1 MNNPNTMRVLYVILM
16 GFGLPIMRF
25 MSLHFDTINN
35 NAVRFLSGGFV
46 FILIAVF
53 KFSGEIKKVKEE
65 PVLIFNLLLL
75 GVLMTGNMYFYING
89 LKYTSALTGS
99 IFGILAMPLAVLMAA
114 VFYRDE
120 RGRVKQA
127 LPTKG
132 AFGDPDFRKTHGD
145 YFYAGSIRAVAGSLI
160 FVFNGSQTGE
170 SSDFLTGALL
180 LGIAILIQSIQN
192 LLVKHTGKKLHSIVI
207 SASTATLSGILYLSI
222 AIQSGKI
229 TQLSEVGVGLLAGL
243 ALAGVY
249 GMLTGMLMAF
259 YIVQKQGVVVFNI
272 LQLIVPLSTA
282 VVGYFT
288 LGETINLMQGAS
300 AVLVVLG
307 CILALKEKNPES
319 V

>member
-1 MNNPNTMRVLYVILM
+1 M
-16 GFGLPIMRF
+16 
-25 MSLHFDTINN
+25 
-35 NAVRFLSGGFV
+35 
-46 FILIAVF
+46 IAVF

-99 IFGILAMPLAVLMAA
+99 IFGILAMPLAVLMA

-120 RGRVKQA
+120 GGRVKQA
-127 LPTKG
+127 S
-132 AFGDPDFRKTHGD
+132 
-145 YFYAGSIRAVAGSLI
+145 FYAGSILAVAGSLI

>member
-1 MNNPNTMRVLYVILM
+1 MNNPNAMRVLYVILM

-53 KFSGEIKKVKEE
+53 KFSGEIKKIKKE
-65 PVLIFNLLLL
+65 PILIFNLLLL
-75 GVLMTGNMYFYING
+75 GLLMTGNMYFYING

-99 IFGILAMPLAVLMAA
+99 IFGILAMPLAVMMAA

-127 LPTKG
+127 N
-132 AFGDPDFRKTHGD
+132 
-145 YFYAGSIRAVAGSLI
+145 FYAGSILAVAGSLI

-170 SSDFLTGALL
+170 SSDFLTGSPL

-229 TQLSEVGVGLLAGL
+229 TQLSQVGAGLLAGL

-288 LGETINLMQGAS
+288 LGETINLIQGAS
-300 AVLVVLG
+300 AALVVLG
-307 CILALKEKNPES
+307 CILALKEKNPKPA
-319 V
+319 

>member
-1 MNNPNTMRVLYVILM
+1 MNNPNAMRVLYVILM

-53 KFSGEIKKVKEE
+53 KFSGEIKKIKKE
-65 PVLIFNLLLL
+65 PILIFNLLLL
-75 GVLMTGNMYFYING
+75 GLLMTGNMYFYING

-99 IFGILAMPLAVLMAA
+99 IFGILAMPLAVMMAA

-127 LPTKG
+127 N
-132 AFGDPDFRKTHGD
+132 
-145 YFYAGSIRAVAGSLI
+145 FYAGSILAVAGSLI

-170 SSDFLTGALL
+170 SSDFLTGSLL

-229 TQLSEVGVGLLAGL
+229 TQLSQVGAGLLTGL

-300 AVLVVLG
+300 VALVVLG
-307 CILALKEKNPES
+307 CILALKEKNPEPA
-319 V
+319 